1 VFIPKIYAK
10 DYLTSDFFAHIYTI
24 KEEKIS
30 PLPRIKRVAQKHID
44 KNKMLCYTHFANIYD
59 TEGGFMKLHEELYFE
74 ITAEG
79 DKNELQKFISYI
91 TSGELDDYFEFSSD
105 FIIYDDNF
113 YSASY
118 GDAVSV
124 TISNDDFGIEIEDF
138 DPEDFLDTFCKGGK
152 EISLW
157 GHLYDID
164 DEEYRFNSPAGDP
177 CYTNAAKINKFN
189 DELDE
194 EAYKEEQAADEDDEF

>member
-1 VFIPKIYAK
+1 M
-10 DYLTSDFFAHIYTI
+10 HIYNI
-24 KEEKIS
+24 KDSKIA
-30 PLPRIKRVAQKHID
+30 LTNIKLYLCKNILTNIKCYVILISHITMTL
-44 KNKMLCYTHFANIYD
+44 N
-59 TEGGFMKLHEELYFE
+59 GGFMKLHEELYFE

-105 FIIYDDNF
+105 FIVYDDNF

-118 GDAVSV
+118 GDTASI

-138 DPEDFLDTFCKGGK
+138 DPEDFLESLCKGGK
-152 EISLW
+152 AISLW

-164 DEEYRFNSPAGDP
+164 DEEYRFTSPAGDP

-194 EAYKEEQAADEDDEF
+194 EAYKEEQAADEEDDF

>member
-1 VFIPKIYAK
+1 MTL
-10 DYLTSDFFAHIYTI
+10 D
-24 KEEKIS
+24 
-30 PLPRIKRVAQKHID
+30 
-44 KNKMLCYTHFANIYD
+44 
-59 TEGGFMKLHEELYFE
+59 GGFMKLHEELYFE

-113 YSASY
+113 SSADS
-118 GDAVSV
+118 GNAASI
-124 TISNDDFGIEIEDF
+124 TIANDNFGIEIDEL

-152 EISLW
+152 ALSIW
-157 GHLYDID
+157 GNLYDID
-164 DEEYRFNSPAGDP
+164 DEEYRFASPAGDP
-177 CYTNAAKINKFN
+177 CYTNVAKINKFN

-194 EAYKEEQAADEDDEF
+194 EAYKEEQAEKDDDEF